1 MRSFGDLPRTVL
13 VLEGLGMLLLVLAYL
28 SIHSHV
34 QLPGWLAS
42 QQAAVGMIFLGVA
55 LMVPAAAFLVWR
67 VVQGFGPLMRGG
79 QPPQNDRPKP
89 AAKITPDDKND
100 NEPRT

>member
-1 MRSFGDLPRTVL
+1 MRSFGDLPRPVL
-13 VLEGLGMLLLVLAYL
+13 MLEGLGIVMLVLAYL
-28 SIHSHV
+28 SIHGHL

-67 VVQGFGPLMRGG
+67 VVQGLRAA
-79 QPPQNDRPKP
+79 DARRP
-89 AAKITPDDKND
+89 AAGKTIAASRNRKII
-100 NEPRT
+100 RTAIRAP

>member
-13 VLEGLGMLLLVLAYL
+13 VLEGLGMLSLVLAYL
-28 SIHSHV
+28 SIHGHV

-79 QPPQNDRPKP
+79 QPPQNDRHKP
-89 AAKITPDDKND
+89 HSPADKND
-100 NEPRT
+100 SEPRG

>member
-13 VLEGLGMLLLVLAYL
+13 VLEGLGMVLLVLAYL
-28 SIHSHV
+28 SIHGHL

-55 LMVPAAAFLVWR
+55 MMVPAAAFLVWR

-79 QPPQNDRPKP
+79 LPPEHDRHKP
-89 AAKITPDDKND
+89 QDGDKSNHHRD
-100 NEPRT
+100 RDPRA

>member
-1 MRSFGDLPRTVL
+1 MRSFGDLPRPVL
-13 VLEGLGMLLLVLAYL
+13 VLEGLGIVMLVLAYL
-28 SIHSHV
+28 SIHGHL

-79 QPPQNDRPKP
+79 LPPENDRRKP
-89 AAKITPDDKND
+89 QDADASKD
-100 NEPRT
+100 NQDRDPHA

>member
-13 VLEGLGMLLLVLAYL
+13 VLEGLGMLSLVLAYL
-28 SIHSHV
+28 SIHGHV

-55 LMVPAAAFLVWR
+55 LMVPAAAF
-67 VVQGFGPLMRGG
+67 FGLARGARI
-79 QPPQNDRPKP
+79 RPANARWSAAAERP
-89 AAKITPDDKND
+89 A
-100 NEPRT
+100 

>member
-13 VLEGLGMLLLVLAYL
+13 VLEGLGMVLLVLSYL
-28 SIHSHV
+28 SIHDFV
-34 QLPGWLAS
+34 RLPGLLGS

-67 VVQGFGPLMRGG
+67 VVQGFSPLLRGA
-79 QPPQNDRPKP
+79 QLPKNDRRSPP
-89 AAKITPDDKND
+89 ANDKKD
-100 NEPRT
+100 QDPQD

>member
-13 VLEGLGMLLLVLAYL
+13 VLEGLGMVLLVLSYL
-28 SIHSHV
+28 SIHDFVS
-34 QLPGWLAS
+34 LPGMLGS

-67 VVQGFGPLMRGG
+67 VVQGFSPLLRSA
-79 QPPQNDRPKP
+79 PSPKNDRK
-89 AAKITPDDKND
+89 AQSPDDKQD
-100 NEPRT
+100 QDPH